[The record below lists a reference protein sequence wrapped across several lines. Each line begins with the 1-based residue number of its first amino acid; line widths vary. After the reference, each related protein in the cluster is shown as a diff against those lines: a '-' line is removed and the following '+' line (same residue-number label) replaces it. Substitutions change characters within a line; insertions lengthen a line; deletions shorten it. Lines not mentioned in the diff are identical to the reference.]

1 MSDTDTYAAVERWL
15 ERLAAHRETY
25 LRECAALEAET
36 EAVTLEVAHVEDL
49 SKLQSHQVYSVADK
63 IVPLLALD
71 DLTKPLESLSF
82 KIAVSRPSPDQI
94 EAYSMASTY
103 LPAILAQ
110 YQRDVKHYAST
121 QRRAHN
127 DLWKQLTLD
136 NLFDQPVYTQCVMDK
151 VADASRPHYQLAR
164 ELVRK
169 KRRSGDNP
177 RRESARNPSRPE
189 TMWTDAGLKWMADER
204 AFAAQTQTLRQQMVG
219 LGDDYARE
227 MKWEADKHAALDSA
241 WVDAL
246 RAEMQQSLDTLFD
259 VRHVMNAV
267 RVEHRC
273 KSEPAMLVA
282 IGAEIAR
289 SRSAVLKNLDAMT
302 VEEFVARVDEERK
315 RLDAPPASPGASPGG
330 DGLAGTQ
337 DGDVVLI
344 VRQRAAVKVQA
355 WAARWRSALED
366 KAVRG
371 HWPTIDECGSKL
383 SETATALLRELSLP
397 IRASSDGGPDG
408 EERYVQQRKALH
420 EACVRESVRRN
431 TRWMLAS
438 MKSATQS
445 SYAVVRILSMHD
457 WRAAVCQI
465 EARPYSGM
473 CGGAVAALEREHDN
487 EHKVGEMVKTKTWAA
502 SVQRAIVQLEL
513 VATAMTTRLNEWQ
526 THGRQVLSMRLF
538 EARVRECTRGGSPGD
553 RIAREWWAELLDRV
567 AAADKRW
574 APMGAELEAVAK
586 RMLSVST
593 GDAGRRAGQPL
604 LVMWTEAQQAILIMQ
619 WAEVCRLQ
627 SL

>member
-1 MSDTDTYAAVERWL
+1 MSDTETYAAVEWWL

-49 SKLQSHQVYSVADK
+49 SKLQSHQVYAVADK

-71 DLTKPLESLSF
+71 DLTKPLQSLSF
-82 KIAVSRPSPDQI
+82 KVIVSRPSPDQI
-94 EAYSMASTY
+94 EAYSMASAY

-110 YQRDVKHYAST
+110 YQRDVKHYARD

-127 DLWKQLTLD
+127 DLWEQLTLD
-136 NLFDQPVYTQCVMDK
+136 NLFDQPVYTQYVMDK

-169 KRRSGDNP
+169 RRRLGQVRGGDHP
-177 RRESARNPSRPE
+177 RRESARNPSSPE
-189 TMWTDAGLKWMADER
+189 TMWTDAGLKWLADER

-273 KSEPAMLVA
+273 KSEPAMLAA
-282 IGAEIAR
+282 IGTEIAR
-289 SRSAVLKNLDAMT
+289 SRSAMLQHLDAMT
-302 VEEFVARVDEERK
+302 VDEFVAKIDEERK
-315 RLDAPPASPGASPGG
+315 RLDAPLASPGG
-330 DGLAGTQ
+330 DGLSGTQ
-337 DGDVVLI
+337 DGDVLLI

-355 WAARWRSALED
+355 WAVRWRSALED
-366 KAVRG
+366 KTVRG

-383 SETATALLRELSLP
+383 SETATALLRELSPP
-397 IRASSDGGPDG
+397 IRAGPDG

-438 MKSATQS
+438 MKTATQS

-457 WRAAVCQI
+457 WRAAVRQI
-465 EARPYSGM
+465 EARPYSGV
-473 CGGAVAALEREHDN
+473 CDGAVSALEREHAN

-502 SVQRAIVQLEL
+502 SVQRAAAQLEL

-526 THGRQVLSMRLF
+526 THGRQVLSTRLF

-553 RIAREWWAELLDRV
+553 RIVREWWAELLDRLGV
-567 AAADKRW
+567 ADQCW
-574 APMGAELEAVAK
+574 VPMGAELEAVAK
-586 RMLSVST
+586 RMLSAT
-593 GDAGRRAGQPL
+593 GRPAVQPL
-604 LVMWTEAQQAILIMQ
+604 LVPWSEAQQAVLVVQ
-619 WAEVCRLQ
+619 WTEVCRQ
-627 SL
+627 Q